1 MGLTEILA
9 ILILIGVLTAIAL
22 LVVLLLRK
30 KTDTNTA
37 PVAAETVQAIAQASS
52 EATAA
57 LLRDTM
63 RREVTEPI
71 LREERNS
78 QSTLRTE
85 MQTELRGSR
94 TETVSTVQNSMD
106 KLGQSLRESQRD
118 TAELQAK
125 RISELTA
132 AETKLMTELKDAQT
146 QRFAAQDARLEAM
159 QKALNTLLSERMD
172 GLNTTVSQRLAEV
185 EKQFKDFREQSAA
198 TQELLRKTME
208 ERMTAMQASNNEKL
222 EQMRS
227 TVDEKLQKTLDERI
241 SQSFE
246 AVNKRLA
253 EVYKGLGEMQTLA
266 GDVGDL
272 KKVMAGVKTRGILG
286 EIQLGAIITEL
297 LSPEQYEE
305 NAVTR
310 PGTANRVEFAIKLP
324 GEGDIPVYL
333 PIDAKFP
340 ADAYHHLVD
349 AYEAGDP
356 EAIKA
361 ASAELE
367 ARIKGA
373 AKDIRDKYVEPP
385 YTTTFGIMFLPFEG
399 LYAEVV
405 RMGLVDILQ
414 NQYRVSVAGPTTL
427 AALLNSLQMGFR
439 TLAIQKRSG
448 EVWEVLGAV
457 KTEFGK
463 FEDVLAKVQT
473 RLEQTG
479 KELDTLV
486 GTRTRKINS
495 KLKSVTELPAAEA
508 QRMLDG
514 VVAEEDT

>member
-1 MGLTEILA
+1 MGLVEILA

-22 LVVLLLRK
+22 LAVLLLRK
-30 KTDTNTA
+30 KTDTGTA
-37 PVAAETVQAIAQASS
+37 DPAAIATATA
-52 EATAA
+52 EATARA
-57 LLRDTM
+57 LTETM
-63 RREVTEPI
+63 RREVTDPI
-71 LREERNS
+71 LREERSNHS
-78 QSTLRTE
+78 NLRTE
-85 MQTELRGSR
+85 LQTELRGSR
-94 TETVSTVQNSMD
+94 TETTGVVQTSVEQ
-106 KLGQSLRESQRD
+106 LGKTLRESQRD

-132 AETKLMTELKDAQT
+132 AEERLMTELKDAQT
-146 QRFAAQDARLEAM
+146 RRFEAQDARLEAM
-159 QKALNTLLSERMD
+159 QKSLNTLLSERMD
-172 GLNTTVSQRLAEV
+172 GLNTTVSQRLSEV

-198 TQELLRKTME
+198 AQELLRKTME
-208 ERMTAMQASNNEKL
+208 ERMTAMQTANNEKL
-222 EQMRS
+222 EQMRA

-241 SQSFE
+241 SQSFK
-246 AVNKRLA
+246 AVNDRLA
-253 EVYKGLGEMQTLA
+253 DVYKGLGEMQTLA

-349 AYEAGDP
+349 AYEAGNPD
-356 EAIKA
+356 AIKA

-405 RMGLVDILQ
+405 RMGLVDVLQ
-414 NQYRVSVAGPTTL
+414 SQYRVSVAGPTTL

-463 FEDVLAKVQT
+463 FEDALAKVQT
-473 RLEQTG
+473 RINQTG
-479 KELDTLV
+479 DELEKLV
-486 GTRTRKINS
+486 GARTRQINR
-495 KLKSVTELPAAEA
+495 KLKSVAELPAADA
-508 QRMLDG
+508 QKLLDG
-514 VVAEEDT
+514 VIAEEDT

>member
-1 MGLTEILA
+1 MELIEILA
-9 ILILIGVLTAIAL
+9 ILTLLAALGAVAL

-30 KTDTNTA
+30 PGGTA
-37 PVAAETVQAIAQASS
+37 ADPTAIAAETARAMA
-52 EATAA
+52 
-57 LLRDTM
+57 DTL
-63 RREVTEPI
+63 RREVTDPI
-71 LREERNS
+71 LREEKNS
-78 QSTLRTE
+78 QSALRTE
-85 MQTELRGSR
+85 IQTELRGSR
-94 TETVSTVQNSMD
+94 TETANAVQNSMD
-106 KLGQSLRESQRD
+106 KLGQTLRESQRE

-125 RISELTA
+125 RISELTS
-132 AETKLMTELKDAQT
+132 AETRLMAELKDAQT

-159 QKALNTLLSERMD
+159 QKSLNALLSERMD
-172 GLNTTVSQRLAEV
+172 GLNTTVSQRLSEV
-185 EKQFKDFREQSAA
+185 EKQFKEFREQSAA
-198 TQELLRKTME
+198 NQEQLRKTME
-208 ERMTAMQASNNEKL
+208 ERMTVMQTANSEKL
-222 EQMRS
+222 EQMRA

-241 SQSFE
+241 SQSFK
-246 AVNKRLA
+246 AVNDRLA
-253 EVYKGLGEMQTLA
+253 DVYKGLGEMQTLA

-286 EIQLGAIITEL
+286 EIQLGAIISEM

-305 NAVTR
+305 NIVTR
-310 PGTANRVEFAIKLP
+310 PGTANRVEFAIRLP
-324 GEGDIPVYL
+324 GEGDVPVYL

-356 EAIKA
+356 DRIKA
-361 ASAELE
+361 ASGELE

-405 RMGLVDILQ
+405 RMGLVDVLQ

-457 KTEFGK
+457 KTEFGN
-463 FEDVLAKVQT
+463 FEKVLAKAKE
-473 RLEQTG
+473 RIDQTG
-479 KELDTLV
+479 DELDKLI
-486 GTRTRKINS
+486 GTRTRQINR
-495 KLKSVTELPAAEA
+495 KLKSVAELPAADA
-508 QRMLDG
+508 QKLLDG
-514 VVAEEDT
+514 VIVEEDG

>member
-1 MGLTEILA
+1 M
-9 ILILIGVLTAIAL
+9 
-22 LVVLLLRK
+22 
-30 KTDTNTA
+30 TN
-37 PVAAETVQAIAQASS
+37 
-52 EATAA
+52 
-57 LLRDTM
+57 
-63 RREVTEPI
+63 
-71 LREERNS
+71 
-78 QSTLRTE
+78 
-85 MQTELRGSR
+85 
-94 TETVSTVQNSMD
+94 TVQNSVD

-172 GLNTTVSQRLAEV
+172 GLNTTVGQRLTEV

-198 TQELLRKTME
+198 AQELLRKTME

-241 SQSFE
+241 SQSFK
-246 AVNKRLA
+246 AVNDRLA
-253 EVYKGLGEMQTLA
+253 DVYKGLGEMQTLA

-310 PGTANRVEFAIKLP
+310 PGTTNRVEFAIKLP

-367 ARIKGA
+367 TRIKGA

-414 NQYRVSVAGPTTL
+414 TQYRVSVAGPTTL

-463 FEDVLAKVQT
+463 FEDALAKVQT
-473 RLEQTG
+473 RINQTG
-479 KELDTLV
+479 DELEKLV
-486 GTRTRKINS
+486 GTRTRQINR
-495 KLKSVTELPAAEA
+495 KLKSVAELPAADA
-508 QRMLDG
+508 QKLLDG
-514 VVAEEDT
+514 VIAEEET

>member
-1 MGLTEILA
+1 MGPVEIL
-9 ILILIGVLTAIAL
+9 VLLTFIAVLGAIAL
-22 LVVLLLRK
+22 LVALLLRK
-30 KTDTNTA
+30 QTAADPAASADATARAMTDT
-37 PVAAETVQAIAQASS
+37 
-52 EATAA
+52 
-57 LLRDTM
+57 L

-71 LREERNS
+71 LREEKNS

-85 MQTELRGSR
+85 MQAELRGAR
-94 TETVSTVQNSMD
+94 TETVSTVQTSME
-106 KLGQSLRESQRD
+106 KLGQSLRESQRE

-125 RISELTA
+125 RIADLNDSERKLMAELT
-132 AETKLMTELKDAQT
+132 EAQT
-146 QRFAAQDARLEAM
+146 RRFEAQDARIEAM
-159 QKALNTLLSERMD
+159 QKSLNALLSERMD
-172 GLNTTVSQRLAEV
+172 GLNTNVGQRLTEV

-198 TQELLRKTME
+198 AQELLRKTME
-208 ERMTAMQASNNEKL
+208 ERMTLMQTSNSEKL
-222 EQMRS
+222 EQMRA
-227 TVDEKLQKTLDERI
+227 TVDEKLQKTLDDRI
-241 SQSFE
+241 SQSFKL
-246 AVNKRLA
+246 VNERLA
-253 EVYKGLGEMQTLA
+253 DVYKGLGEMQTLA

-286 EIQLGAIITEL
+286 EIQLGAIISEM

-324 GEGDIPVYL
+324 GEGDLPVYL

-361 ASAELE
+361 ASSELE
-367 ARIKGA
+367 TRIKGA

-405 RMGLVDILQ
+405 RMGLVDVLQ
-414 NQYRVSVAGPTTL
+414 TQFRVSVAGPTTL

-457 KTEFGK
+457 KTEFGN
-463 FEDVLAKVQT
+463 FEKVLAKAKE
-473 RLEQTG
+473 RIDQTG
-479 KELDTLV
+479 DELDKLI
-486 GTRTRKINS
+486 GTRTRQINR
-495 KLKSVTELPAAEA
+495 KLRSVAELPAADA
-508 QRMLDG
+508 QRLLDG
-514 VVAEEDT
+514 VIEEE

>member
-1 MGLTEILA
+1 MEPVEILA
-9 ILILIGVLTAIAL
+9 LLTLIAVLGVLAL
-22 LVVLLLRK
+22 LVVLLTRK
-30 KTDTNTA
+30 QTTADPAAAADAAARAMTDT
-37 PVAAETVQAIAQASS
+37 
-52 EATAA
+52 
-57 LLRDTM
+57 L

-71 LREERNS
+71 LREEKNS

-85 MQTELRGSR
+85 MQAELRGNR
-94 TETVSTVQNSMD
+94 TETVSTVQTSME

-125 RISELTA
+125 RIAELNESER
-132 AETKLMTELKDAQT
+132 KLMAELADAQT
-146 QRFAAQDARLEAM
+146 RRFEAQDARIEAM
-159 QKALNTLLSERMD
+159 QKSLNTLLSERMD
-172 GLNTTVSQRLAEV
+172 GLNTTVGQRLSEV

-198 TQELLRKTME
+198 AQELLRKTME
-208 ERMTAMQASNNEKL
+208 ERMALMQTSNSEKL
-222 EQMRS
+222 EQMRA

-241 SQSFE
+241 SQSFKL
-246 AVNKRLA
+246 VNERLA
-253 EVYKGLGEMQTLA
+253 DVYKGLGEMQTLA

-286 EIQLGAIITEL
+286 EIQLGAIISEM

-305 NAVTR
+305 NVVTR

-324 GEGDIPVYL
+324 GEGDQPVYL

-356 EAIKA
+356 DAIKA
-361 ASAELE
+361 ASGELE

-405 RMGLVDILQ
+405 RMGLVDVLQ
-414 NQYRVSVAGPTTL
+414 AQYRVSVAGPTTL

-457 KTEFGK
+457 KTEFGN
-463 FEDVLAKVQT
+463 FERVLAKAKE
-473 RLEQTG
+473 RIDQTG
-479 KELDTLV
+479 DELDKLI
-486 GTRTRKINS
+486 GTRTRQINR
-495 KLKSVTELPAAEA
+495 KLKSVAELPAADA
-508 QRMLDG
+508 QKLLDG
-514 VVAEEDT
+514 VIEEE

>member
-1 MGLTEILA
+1 MELIEILA
-9 ILILIGVLTAIAL
+9 ILILVAVLGAIAL
-22 LVVLLLRK
+22 LVALLLRK
-30 KTDTNTA
+30 PSATDPTA
-37 PVAAETVQAIAQASS
+37 SA
-52 EATAA
+52 EATARA
-57 LLRDTM
+57 MSATL
-63 RREVTEPI
+63 RREVTDPI
-71 LREERNS
+71 LQEEKNS

-85 MQTELRGSR
+85 LQAELRGSR
-94 TETVSTVQNSMD
+94 TETTGAIQT
-106 KLGQSLRESQRD
+106 LGQTLRDSQKE

-132 AETKLMTELKDAQT
+132 AESKLMGELADAQT
-146 QRFAAQDARLEAM
+146 RRFETQDTRLESM
-159 QKALNTLLSERMD
+159 QKALSTLLSDRMD
-172 GLNTTVSQRLAEV
+172 GLNTTVNQRLGDV
-185 EKQFKDFREQSAA
+185 DKQFKDFREQSSAA
-198 TQELLRKTME
+198 QELLRKTME
-208 ERMTAMQASNNEKL
+208 DRMTVMQTANSEKL
-222 EQMRS
+222 EQMRA

-241 SQSFE
+241 SQSFKM
-246 AVNKRLA
+246 VNDRLA

-286 EIQLGAIITEL
+286 ELQLGAIISEI

-310 PGTANRVEFAIKLP
+310 PGTANRVEFAVKLP
-324 GEGDIPVYL
+324 GEGDTPVFL

-349 AYEAGDP
+349 AYETGNP

-361 ASAELE
+361 AASELE
-367 ARIKGA
+367 TRIKGA

-405 RMGLVDILQ
+405 RMGLVDVLQ
-414 NQYRVSVAGPTTL
+414 SQYRVSVAGPTTL

-457 KTEFGK
+457 KTEFGN
-463 FEDVLAKVQT
+463 FEKVLAKAKE
-473 RLEQTG
+473 RIDQTG
-479 KELDTLV
+479 DELDKLI
-486 GTRTRKINS
+486 GTRTRQINR
-495 KLKSVTELPAAEA
+495 KLKNVAELPAADA
-508 QRMLDG
+508 QRLLDG
-514 VVAEEDT
+514 VVVDEDT

>member
-1 MGLTEILA
+1 MEPIEILA
-9 ILILIGVLTAIAL
+9 ILILVGVLAAVAL

-30 KTDTNTA
+30 KPEPAVD
-37 PVAAETVQAIAQASS
+37 P
-52 EATAA
+52 AA
-57 LLRDTM
+57 LSAALREAM
-63 RREVTEPI
+63 RAEVTDPI
-71 LREERNS
+71 LREERNN
-78 QSTLRTE
+78 QSMLRTE
-85 MQTELRGSR
+85 LQTELRGSR
-94 TETVSTVQNSMD
+94 TETTGVVQTSVE
-106 KLGQSLRESQRD
+106 KLGQSLRESQRE

-125 RISELTA
+125 RISELTE
-132 AETKLMTELKDAQT
+132 AEAKLMAELAQA
-146 QRFAAQDARLEAM
+146 QARRFEAQDARIEAM
-159 QKALNTLLSERMD
+159 QKALNALLSERMD
-172 GLNTTVSQRLAEV
+172 GLNTTVGQRLAEV
-185 EKQFKDFREQSAA
+185 EKQFRDFREQSAA
-198 TQELLRKTME
+198 AQELLRKTME
-208 ERMTAMQASNNEKL
+208 ERMTAMQTANNEKL
-222 EQMRS
+222 EIMRA

-241 SQSFE
+241 SQSFKM
-246 AVNKRLA
+246 VNERLA
-253 EVYKGLGEMQTLA
+253 DVYKGLGEMQTLA

-286 EIQLGAIITEL
+286 EIQLGAIISEI

-324 GEGDIPVYL
+324 GEGDQPVYL

-349 AYEAGDP
+349 AYEAGDSD
-356 EAIKA
+356 AIKA
-361 ASAELE
+361 ASSELE
-367 ARIKGA
+367 TRIKGA

-414 NQYRVSVAGPTTL
+414 TQYRVSVAGPTTL

-457 KTEFGK
+457 KTEFGN
-463 FEDVLAKVQT
+463 FEKVLAKAKE
-473 RLEQTG
+473 RIDQTG
-479 KELDTLV
+479 DELDKLI
-486 GTRTRKINS
+486 GTRTRQINR
-495 KLKSVTELPAAEA
+495 KLKSVAELPAADA
-508 QRMLDG
+508 QRLLDG
-514 VVAEEDT
+514 VIVEEDN

>member
-1 MGLTEILA
+1 MELIEILA
-9 ILILIGVLTAIAL
+9 ILILAGVLAAVAL
-22 LVVLLLRK
+22 LVVLLRRQS
-30 KTDTNTA
+30 A
-37 PVAAETVQAIAQASS
+37 VSPAAQAA
-52 EATAA
+52 ATART
-57 LLRDTM
+57 LSDSL

-71 LREERNS
+71 LREEKNS
-78 QSTLRTE
+78 QSVLRTE
-85 MQTELRGSR
+85 MQAELRGSR
-94 TETVSTVQNSMD
+94 TETTGILQTSME
-106 KLGQSLRESQRD
+106 KLGQSLRESQRE

-132 AETKLMTELKDAQT
+132 AEGKLMAELAQA
-146 QRFAAQDARLEAM
+146 QARRFEAQDARLEAM
-159 QKALNTLLSERMD
+159 QKALNALLSERMD
-172 GLNTTVSQRLAEV
+172 GLNTTVSQRLSEV

-198 TQELLRKTME
+198 AQELLRKTME
-208 ERMTAMQASNNEKL
+208 ERMTAMQVNNNEKL
-222 EQMRS
+222 EQMRA

-241 SQSFE
+241 SQSFK
-246 AVNKRLA
+246 AVNDRLA
-253 EVYKGLGEMQTLA
+253 DVYKGLGEMQTLA

-286 EIQLGAIITEL
+286 EIQLGAIISEL

-305 NAVTR
+305 NVVTR
-310 PGTANRVEFAIKLP
+310 PGTANRVEFAIRLP
-324 GEGDIPVYL
+324 GEGGQPVYL

-356 EAIKA
+356 EGIKA
-361 ASAELE
+361 ASSELE

>member
-1 MGLTEILA
+1 MELIEILA
-9 ILILIGVLTAIAL
+9 ILILAGVLAAIVL
-22 LVVLLLRK
+22 LVALLLRK
-30 KTDTNTA
+30 KPDTDA
-37 PVAAETVQAIAQASS
+37 DPEVIAAATVRAVTET
-52 EATAA
+52 
-57 LLRDTM
+57 L
-63 RREVTEPI
+63 RREVTDPI
-71 LREERNS
+71 LREERSNHGA
-78 QSTLRTE
+78 LRTE

-94 TETVSTVQNSMD
+94 TETTGMVQTSME
-106 KLGQSLRESQRD
+106 KLGQSLRESQRE

-132 AETKLMTELKDAQT
+132 AESKLMTELRDAQT

-159 QKALNTLLSERMD
+159 QKSLNALLSERMD
-172 GLNTTVSQRLAEV
+172 GLSTTVGQRLSEV

-198 TQELLRKTME
+198 AQELLRKTME
-208 ERMTAMQASNNEKL
+208 ERVTAMQTNNNEKL
-222 EQMRS
+222 EQMRA

-241 SQSFE
+241 SQSFK
-246 AVNKRLA
+246 AVNDRLA
-253 EVYKGLGEMQTLA
+253 DVYKGLGEMQTLA

-286 EIQLGAIITEL
+286 EIQLGAIISEM

-305 NAVTR
+305 NIVTR

-324 GEGDIPVYL
+324 GEGDQPVYL
-333 PIDAKFP
+333 PVDAKFP

-356 EAIKA
+356 DAIKA
-361 ASAELE
+361 ASSELE
-367 ARIKGA
+367 TRIKGA
-373 AKDIRDKYVEPP
+373 AKDIRDKYLEPP

-405 RMGLVDILQ
+405 RMGLVDVLQ
-414 NQYRVSVAGPTTL
+414 SQYRVSVAGPTTL

-457 KTEFGK
+457 KTEFGN
-463 FEDVLAKVQT
+463 FEKVLAKAKE
-473 RLEQTG
+473 RIDQTG
-479 KELDTLV
+479 DELDKLI
-486 GTRTRKINS
+486 GTRTRQINR
-495 KLKSVTELPAAEA
+495 KLKSVAELPAADA
-508 QRMLDG
+508 QRLLDG
-514 VVAEEDT
+514 VIGEEDG

>member
-1 MGLTEILA
+1 MEPVEILA
-9 ILILIGVLTAIAL
+9 LLTLIAVLGAIAL
-22 LVVLLLRK
+22 LVVLLTRK
-30 KTDTNTA
+30 QTA
-37 PVAAETVQAIAQASS
+37 ADPAAAAET
-52 EATAA
+52 TARA
-57 LLRDTM
+57 VGDTL

-71 LREERNS
+71 LREEKNS

-85 MQTELRGSR
+85 MQAELRGAR
-94 TETVSTVQNSMD
+94 TETVSVVQTSME

-125 RISELTA
+125 RISELT
-132 AETKLMTELKDAQT
+132 ESERKLMAELADAQT
-146 QRFAAQDARLEAM
+146 RRFEAQDARIEAM
-159 QKALNTLLSERMD
+159 QKSLNTLLSERMD
-172 GLNTTVSQRLAEV
+172 GLSTTVGQRLSEV

-198 TQELLRKTME
+198 AQELLRKTME
-208 ERMTAMQASNNEKL
+208 ERMTLMQTSNSEKL
-222 EQMRS
+222 EQMRA

-241 SQSFE
+241 SQSFKL
-246 AVNKRLA
+246 VNERLA
-253 EVYKGLGEMQTLA
+253 DVYKGLGEMQTLA

-286 EIQLGAIITEL
+286 EIQLGAIISEM

-310 PGTANRVEFAIKLP
+310 PGTTNRVEFAIKLP
-324 GEGDIPVYL
+324 GEGDLPVYL

-356 EAIKA
+356 DAIKA
-361 ASAELE
+361 ASSELE

-373 AKDIRDKYVEPP
+373 ARDIRDKYVEPP

-405 RMGLVDILQ
+405 RMGLVDVLQ
-414 NQYRVSVAGPTTL
+414 AQYRVSVAGPTTL

-473 RLEQTG
+473 RIEQTS

-495 KLKSVTELPAAEA
+495 KLKSVTELPAADA
-508 QRMLDG
+508 QKLLDG
-514 VVAEEDT
+514 VIEEE

>member
-1 MGLTEILA
+1 MEPIEILA
-9 ILILIGVLTAIAL
+9 ILILVGVLAAVAL

-30 KTDTNTA
+30 K
-37 PVAAETVQAIAQASS
+37 PEPAADP
-52 EATAA
+52 AA
-57 LLRDTM
+57 LSAVLREALREAM
-63 RREVTEPI
+63 RAEVTEPI

-78 QSTLRTE
+78 QSMLRTE
-85 MQTELRGSR
+85 LQTELRGSR
-94 TETVSTVQNSMD
+94 TETTGMVQTSVE
-106 KLGQSLRESQRD
+106 KLGQSLRESQRE

-125 RISELTA
+125 RISELTE
-132 AETKLMTELKDAQT
+132 AETKLMAELAQA
-146 QRFAAQDARLEAM
+146 QARRFEAQDARLDAM
-159 QKALNTLLSERMD
+159 QKSLNALLSERMD
-172 GLNTTVSQRLAEV
+172 GLNTTVSQRLSEV
-185 EKQFKDFREQSAA
+185 DKQFKDFREQSAA
-198 TQELLRKTME
+198 AQELLCKTME
-208 ERMTAMQASNNEKL
+208 ERMNAMQTRNAEQL
-222 EQMRS
+222 EQMRA

-241 SQSFE
+241 SQSFKL
-246 AVNKRLA
+246 VNERLA
-253 EVYKGLGEMQTLA
+253 DVYKGLGEMQTLA

-286 EIQLGAIITEL
+286 EIQLGAIISEI

-305 NAVTR
+305 NAITR
-310 PGTANRVEFAIKLP
+310 PGTANRVEFAIRLP
-324 GEGDIPVYL
+324 GEGDQPVYL

-356 EAIKA
+356 DAIKA
-361 ASAELE
+361 ASSELE
-367 ARIKGA
+367 TRIKSA

-414 NQYRVSVAGPTTL
+414 SQYRVSVAGPTTL

-473 RLEQTG
+473 RIEQTS

-514 VVAEEDT
+514 VVVEEDT

>member
-1 MGLTEILA
+1 MDLIEILA
-9 ILILIGVLTAIAL
+9 IIIIAL
-22 LVVLLLRK
+22 LLAAITLLVILLLRK
-30 KTDTNTA
+30 PRTE
-37 PVAAETVQAIAQASS
+37 AADPAALA
-52 EATAA
+52 EATARG
-57 LLRDTM
+57 LTDTL
-63 RREVTEPI
+63 RREVTDPI
-71 LREERNS
+71 LREERSNH
-78 QSTLRTE
+78 STLRTE

-94 TETVSTVQNSMD
+94 TELGTTVQNSME
-106 KLGQSLRESQRD
+106 KLGQSLRESQKD

-125 RISELTA
+125 RIGELTE
-132 AETKLMTELKDAQT
+132 AEGKLMTELKETLNLRFDAQDK
-146 QRFAAQDARLEAM
+146 RIEAM
-159 QKALNTLLSERMD
+159 QKALNDLLSQRMD
-172 GLNTTVSQRLAEV
+172 GLNTTVGQRLSEV
-185 EKQFKDFREQSAA
+185 DKQFRDFREQSAA

-208 ERMTAMQASNNEKL
+208 ERMTAMQSSNNEKL
-222 EQMRS
+222 EQMRA

-286 EIQLGAIITEL
+286 EIQLGAIITEML
-297 LSPEQYEE
+297 APEQYEE
-305 NAVTR
+305 NVVTR

-324 GEGDIPVYL
+324 GEGDQPVLL
-333 PIDAKFP
+333 PVDAKFP

-361 ASAELE
+361 AASELE

-405 RMGLVDILQ
+405 RMGLVDVLQ

-463 FEDVLAKVQT
+463 FEDALAKVQT
-473 RLEQTG
+473 RITQTG
-479 KELDTLV
+479 DELEKLV
-486 GTRTRKINS
+486 GTRTRQINRR
-495 KLKSVTELPAAEA
+495 LRSVAELPAADA
-508 QRMLDG
+508 QKLLDG
-514 VVAEEDT
+514 VMAEEEG

>member
-1 MGLTEILA
+1 MGPVEIL
-9 ILILIGVLTAIAL
+9 VLLTFIAVLGAIAL
-22 LVVLLLRK
+22 LVALLLRK
-30 KTDTNTA
+30 QTAADPAASADATARAMTDT
-37 PVAAETVQAIAQASS
+37 
-52 EATAA
+52 
-57 LLRDTM
+57 L

-71 LREERNS
+71 LREEKNS

-85 MQTELRGSR
+85 MQAELRGAR
-94 TETVSTVQNSMD
+94 TETVSTVQTSME
-106 KLGQSLRESQRD
+106 KLGQSLRESQRE

-125 RISELTA
+125 RIADLNDSERKLMAELT
-132 AETKLMTELKDAQT
+132 EAQT
-146 QRFAAQDARLEAM
+146 RRFEAQDARIEAM
-159 QKALNTLLSERMD
+159 QKSLNALLSERMD
-172 GLNTTVSQRLAEV
+172 GLNTNVGQRLTEV

-198 TQELLRKTME
+198 AQELLRKTME
-208 ERMTAMQASNNEKL
+208 ERMTLMQTSNSEKL
-222 EQMRS
+222 EQMRA
-227 TVDEKLQKTLDERI
+227 TVDEKLQKTLDDRI
-241 SQSFE
+241 SQSFKL
-246 AVNKRLA
+246 VNERLA
-253 EVYKGLGEMQTLA
+253 DVYKGLGEMQTLA

-286 EIQLGAIITEL
+286 EIQLGAIISEM

-324 GEGDIPVYL
+324 GEGDLPVYL

-361 ASAELE
+361 ASSELE

-405 RMGLVDILQ
+405 RMGLVDVLQ
-414 NQYRVSVAGPTTL
+414 TQYRVSVAGPTTL

-457 KTEFGK
+457 KTEFGN
-463 FEDVLAKVQT
+463 FERVLAKAKE
-473 RLEQTG
+473 RIDQTG
-479 KELDTLV
+479 DELDKLI
-486 GTRTRKINS
+486 GTRTRQINR
-495 KLKSVTELPAAEA
+495 KLKSVAELPAADA
-508 QRMLDG
+508 QRLLDG
-514 VVAEEDT
+514 VIEEE

>member
-1 MGLTEILA
+1 MGLIEILA
-9 ILILIGVLTAIAL
+9 ILILLGVLAAVAL

-30 KTDTNTA
+30 KPDTAADPEAIAAAAVHALTDT
-37 PVAAETVQAIAQASS
+37 
-52 EATAA
+52 
-57 LLRDTM
+57 L

-94 TETVSTVQNSMD
+94 TETVSTVQTSVE
-106 KLGQSLRESQRD
+106 KLGQSLRESQKD
-118 TAELQAK
+118 TAELQAR
-125 RISELTA
+125 RISELN
-132 AETKLMTELKDAQT
+132 ESERKLMAELADAQT
-146 QRFAAQDARLEAM
+146 RRFEAQDARIEAM
-159 QKALNTLLSERMD
+159 QKSLNALLSERMD
-172 GLNTTVSQRLAEV
+172 GLNTTVSRRLSEV
-185 EKQFKDFREQSAA
+185 EKQFKDFREQSTAA
-198 TQELLRKTME
+198 QELLRKTME
-208 ERMTAMQASNNEKL
+208 ERMTVMQTANSEKL
-222 EQMRS
+222 EQMRA

-241 SQSFE
+241 SQSFK
-246 AVNKRLA
+246 AVNDRLA
-253 EVYKGLGEMQTLA
+253 DVYKGLGEMQTLA

-286 EIQLGAIITEL
+286 EIQLGAIISEM

-305 NAVTR
+305 NIVTR
-310 PGTANRVEFAIKLP
+310 PGTANRVEFAIRLP
-324 GEGDIPVYL
+324 GEGDVPVYL

-356 EAIKA
+356 DRIKA
-361 ASAELE
+361 AASELE

-405 RMGLVDILQ
+405 RMGLVDVLQ

-457 KTEFGK
+457 KTEFGN
-463 FEDVLAKVQT
+463 FEKVLAKAKE
-473 RLEQTG
+473 RIDQTG
-479 KELDTLV
+479 DELDKLI
-486 GTRTRKINS
+486 GTRTRQINR
-495 KLKSVTELPAAEA
+495 KLKSVAELPAADA
-508 QRMLDG
+508 QKLLDG
-514 VVAEEDT
+514 VIAEEDS

>member
-1 MGLTEILA
+1 MELIEILA
-9 ILILIGVLTAIAL
+9 ILILVAVLGAIAL
-22 LVVLLLRK
+22 LVALLLRK
-30 KTDTNTA
+30 PAAADPT
-37 PVAAETVQAIAQASS
+37 VAAE
-52 EATAA
+52 ATARA
-57 LLRDTM
+57 MTDTL
-63 RREVTEPI
+63 RREVTDPI
-71 LREERNS
+71 LREEKNS
-78 QSTLRTE
+78 QSMLRTE

-94 TETVSTVQNSMD
+94 TETTGVVQTSMER
-106 KLGQSLRESQRD
+106 LGQSLRESQRE

-125 RISELTA
+125 RISELTE
-132 AETKLMTELKDAQT
+132 AERALMAELADAQSR
-146 QRFAAQDARLEAM
+146 RFEAQDARIEAM
-159 QKALNTLLSERMD
+159 QKSLGALLSERMD
-172 GLNTTVSQRLAEV
+172 GLNTTVGQRLAEV

-198 TQELLRKTME
+198 AQELLRKTME
-208 ERMTAMQASNNEKL
+208 DRMTVMQTANNEKL
-222 EQMRS
+222 EQMRA

-241 SQSFE
+241 SQSFKL
-246 AVNKRLA
+246 VNERLA
-253 EVYKGLGEMQTLA
+253 DVYKGLGEMQTLA

-286 EIQLGAIITEL
+286 EIQLGAIISEM

-310 PGTANRVEFAIKLP
+310 PGTSNRVEFAIKLP

-349 AYEAGDP
+349 AYETGNP

-361 ASAELE
+361 ASSELE
-367 ARIKGA
+367 TRIKGA

-405 RMGLVDILQ
+405 RMGLVDVLQ
-414 NQYRVSVAGPTTL
+414 SQYRVSVAGPTTL

-457 KTEFGK
+457 KTEFGN
-463 FEDVLAKVQT
+463 FEKVLAKAKE
-473 RLEQTG
+473 RIDQTG
-479 KELDTLV
+479 DELDKLI
-486 GTRTRKINS
+486 GTRTRQINR
-495 KLKSVTELPAAEA
+495 KLKSVAELPAADA
-508 QRMLDG
+508 QRLLDG
-514 VVAEEDT
+514 VIVEEDA

>member
-1 MGLTEILA
+1 MDLIEILA
-9 ILILIGVLTAIAL
+9 IIIIAL
-22 LVVLLLRK
+22 LLAAITLLVILLLRK
-30 KTDTNTA
+30 PRTE
-37 PVAAETVQAIAQASS
+37 AADPAALA
-52 EATAA
+52 EATARA
-57 LLRDTM
+57 LTDTL
-63 RREVTEPI
+63 RREVTDPI
-71 LREERNS
+71 LRAERDS

-94 TETVSTVQNSMD
+94 TELGTTVQNSME
-106 KLGQSLRESQRD
+106 KLGQSLRESQKD

-125 RISELTA
+125 RIGELTE
-132 AETKLMTELKDAQT
+132 AEGKLMAELKETLNLRFDAQDK
-146 QRFAAQDARLEAM
+146 RIEAM
-159 QKALNTLLSERMD
+159 QKALNDLLSQRMD
-172 GLNTTVSQRLAEV
+172 GLNTTVGQRLSEV
-185 EKQFKDFREQSAA
+185 DKQFKDFREQSAA

-208 ERMTAMQASNNEKL
+208 ERMTAMQSSNNEKL
-222 EQMRS
+222 EQMRA

-286 EIQLGAIITEL
+286 EIQLGAIITEML
-297 LSPEQYEE
+297 APEQYEE
-305 NAVTR
+305 NVVTR

-324 GEGDIPVYL
+324 GEGDQPVLL
-333 PIDAKFP
+333 PVDAKFP

-361 ASAELE
+361 AASELE

-405 RMGLVDILQ
+405 RMGLVDVLQ

-463 FEDVLAKVQT
+463 FEGVLAKAK
-473 RLEQTG
+473 EHIDKTG
-479 KELDTLV
+479 DELDKLI
-486 GTRTRKINS
+486 GTRTRQINR
-495 KLKSVTELPAAEA
+495 KLKSVAELPAADA
-508 QRMLDG
+508 QKLLDG
-514 VVAEEDT
+514 VMAEEEE

>member
-1 MGLTEILA
+1 MEPIEILA
-9 ILILIGVLTAIAL
+9 ILILICALAAIAL

-30 KTDTNTA
+30 PAAADPTA
-37 PVAAETVQAIAQASS
+37 AA
-52 EATAA
+52 EATARA
-57 LLRDTM
+57 MADTM
-63 RREVTEPI
+63 RREVTDPI
-71 LREERNS
+71 LQEEKNS

-85 MQTELRGSR
+85 MQSELRGSR
-94 TETVSTVQNSMD
+94 TEISGVVQTSMEQ
-106 KLGQSLRESQRD
+106 LGKTLRESQRE

-125 RISELTA
+125 RISELTD
-132 AETKLMTELKDAQT
+132 AETKLMAELKDAQT

-159 QKALNTLLSERMD
+159 QKSLNTLLSERMD
-172 GLNTTVSQRLAEV
+172 GLNTTVGQRLAEV
-185 EKQFKDFREQSAA
+185 EKQFKEFREQSAA
-198 TQELLRKTME
+198 AQELLRKTME
-208 ERMTAMQASNNEKL
+208 ERMTAMQTSNNEKL
-222 EQMRS
+222 EQMRA

-241 SQSFE
+241 SQSFKM
-246 AVNKRLA
+246 VNERLA
-253 EVYKGLGEMQTLA
+253 DVYKGLGEMQTLA

-310 PGTANRVEFAIKLP
+310 PGTTNRVEFAIKLP
-324 GEGDIPVYL
+324 GEGEIPVYL

-414 NQYRVSVAGPTTL
+414 TQYRVSVAGPTTL

-463 FEDVLAKVQT
+463 FEDALAKVQT
-473 RLEQTG
+473 RINQTG
-479 KELDTLV
+479 DELEKLV
-486 GTRTRKINS
+486 GTRTRQINR
-495 KLKSVTELPAAEA
+495 KLKSVAELPAAEA
-508 QRMLDG
+508 QKLLDG
-514 VVAEEDT
+514 VVVEEDI

>member
-1 MGLTEILA
+1 MELIEILA
-9 ILILIGVLTAIAL
+9 ILILFGVLAAVAL
-22 LVVLLLRK
+22 LVVLLRR
-30 KTDTNTA
+30 NAATA
-37 PVAAETVQAIAQASS
+37 ATAADPVDVA
-52 EATAA
+52 EATARTLA
-57 LLRDTM
+57 ATLRH
-63 RREVTEPI
+63 EVTDPI
-71 LREERNS
+71 LREERHN

-85 MQTELRGSR
+85 LQTELRGSR
-94 TETVSTVQNSMD
+94 TETVSTVQTSMER
-106 KLGQSLRESQRD
+106 LGQSLRESQRE

-132 AETKLMTELKDAQT
+132 AEGKLMAELSDSQNR
-146 QRFAAQDARLEAM
+146 RFAAQDARLEAM
-159 QKALNTLLSERMD
+159 QKSLNALLSERMD
-172 GLNTTVSQRLAEV
+172 GLNTTVSQRLSEV

-198 TQELLRKTME
+198 AQELLRKTME
-208 ERMTAMQASNNEKL
+208 ERMTVMQTANSEKL
-222 EQMRS
+222 EQMRA

-241 SQSFE
+241 SQSFK
-246 AVNKRLA
+246 AVNDRLA
-253 EVYKGLGEMQTLA
+253 DVYKGLGEMQTLA

-286 EIQLGAIITEL
+286 EIQLGAIISEI

-324 GEGDIPVYL
+324 GEGDVPVYL

-356 EAIKA
+356 DAIKA
-361 ASAELE
+361 ASSELE
-367 ARIKGA
+367 TRIKGA

-414 NQYRVSVAGPTTL
+414 SQYRVSVAGPTTL

-457 KTEFGK
+457 KTEFGN
-463 FEDVLAKVQT
+463 FEKVLAKAKE
-473 RLEQTG
+473 RIDQTG
-479 KELDTLV
+479 DELDKLI
-486 GTRTRKINS
+486 GTRTRQINR
-495 KLKSVTELPAAEA
+495 KLKSVAELPADAA
-508 QRMLDG
+508 QKLLDG
-514 VVAEEDT
+514 VIVEEDM

>member
-1 MGLTEILA
+1 MEPIEILA
-9 ILILIGVLTAIAL
+9 ILILVGVLAAVAL

-30 KTDTNTA
+30 KPEPAVD
-37 PVAAETVQAIAQASS
+37 P
-52 EATAA
+52 AA
-57 LLRDTM
+57 LSAALRDALREAM
-63 RREVTEPI
+63 RAEVTEPI

-78 QSTLRTE
+78 QSMLRTE
-85 MQTELRGSR
+85 LQTELRGSR
-94 TETVSTVQNSMD
+94 TETTGVVQTSVE
-106 KLGQSLRESQRD
+106 KLGQSLRESQRE

-125 RISELTA
+125 RISELTE
-132 AETKLMTELKDAQT
+132 AEGRLMAELAQA
-146 QRFAAQDARLEAM
+146 QARRFEAQDARLEAM
-159 QKALNTLLSERMD
+159 QKALNALLSERMD
-172 GLNTTVSQRLAEV
+172 SLNTTVSQRLSEV
-185 EKQFKDFREQSAA
+185 DKQFKEFREQSAA
-198 TQELLRKTME
+198 AQEQLRRTME
-208 ERMTAMQASNNEKL
+208 ERMTAMQTANNDKL
-222 EQMRS
+222 EQMRA

-241 SQSFE
+241 SQSFKM
-246 AVNKRLA
+246 VNERLA
-253 EVYKGLGEMQTLA
+253 DVYKGLGEMQTLA

-286 EIQLGAIITEL
+286 EIQLGAIISEI

-305 NAVTR
+305 NAITR

-324 GEGDIPVYL
+324 GEGDVPVYL

-356 EAIKA
+356 DAIKA
-361 ASAELE
+361 ASSELE
-367 ARIKGA
+367 TRIKSA

-414 NQYRVSVAGPTTL
+414 TQYRVSVAGPTTL

-457 KTEFGK
+457 KTEFGN
-463 FEDVLAKVQT
+463 FEKVLAKAKE
-473 RLEQTG
+473 RIDQTG
-479 KELDTLV
+479 DELDKLI
-486 GTRTRKINS
+486 GTRTRQINR
-495 KLKSVTELPAAEA
+495 KLKSVAELPAADA
-508 QRMLDG
+508 QRLLDG
-514 VVAEEDT
+514 VIVEEDN